1 MVRPKKPVNKNLPSY
16 LRYEIDSG
24 VYRFTL
30 INGIRKS
37 LGKDKIQAIQIANE
51 YNRIMRPSSGLIV
64 DDLIKASG
72 GIESEQQLPFADHVD
87 RLMEIIFKEESPSK
101 QFASTMLNDASRVK
115 EYFKAIP
122 SQDIGLEHIN
132 GFLNQYHPN
141 ASANV
146 HNRKLGFIEKLIN
159 YAIDQ
164 SLMVDNPAAKK
175 MKKRK
180 TKGKER
186 QRLSLDAFKLI
197 HAAAPLWLQTAM
209 ELALQASQARL
220 EISRIK
226 YSIKKPKDGQCGCIW
241 FEAPV
246 DGIYGTLFIHRQKV
260 EEKEA
265 SHVAIP
271 IGQEIKGIID
281 RSRDGILCPYVVHR
295 VPERNTRQSAE
306 TNHRYQLDPNYLSR
320 GFSAV
325 RDDIGLFSHLEV
337 NQRPTFHEIRALS
350 ARLFSDMGIDPQ
362 GRMAHTDSKSTKVY
376 VRDHLEW
383 TEVPHAEI
391 NMAN

>member
-1 MVRPKKPVNKNLPSY
+1 MVRPKKSSNKHLPPY
-16 LRYEIDSG
+16 LQYAIDTGFYRLTLTNG
-24 VYRFTL
+24 V
-30 INGIRKS
+30 RKS

-51 YNRIMRPSSGLIV
+51 YNRIMRPATGLVV

-72 GIESEQQLPFADHVD
+72 RETTEQLLPFSDHVD
-87 RLMEIIFKEESPSK
+87 RLMEIILKEESPSK
-101 QFASTMLNDASRVK
+101 QLADTMLNDAARVK
-115 EYFKAIP
+115 AFFKGIP
-122 SQDIGLEHIN
+122 CQEISLEHVN
-132 GFLNQYHPN
+132 GYLNQYHPD

-164 SLMVDNPAAKK
+164 SLMLDNPAARK

-180 TKGKER
+180 KKGKER

-197 HAAAPLWLQTAM
+197 YAVAPLWLQTAM

-226 YSIKKPKDGQCGCIW
+226 YNIKKPKEGQCGCVW
-241 FEAPV
+241 LDTPAN
-246 DGIYGTLFIHRQKV
+246 GIYGTLFIHRQKV

-271 IGQEIKGIID
+271 IGLVLKGIID
-281 RSRDGILCPYVVHR
+281 RSRDGVLCPYIVHR
-295 VPERNTRQSAE
+295 VPERHNKQSAE
-306 TNHRYQLDPNYLSR
+306 TDHRYQLDPNYLSR
-320 GFSAV
+320 TFSAV
-325 RDDIGLFSHLEV
+325 RDSINLYDHLELI
-337 NQRPTFHEIRALS
+337 QRPTFHEIRALS

-362 GRMAHTDSKSTKVY
+362 GRMAHTDAKSTKIY

-391 NMAN
+391 DMAN